1 MPNRQVGSS
10 VRARKG
16 DTVWAITSRALEGK
30 LGRKPTNA
38 EINKTMRNSGTSVP
52 SGDINKIK
60 PGDLVKVNL
69 RGIGAAPTKKPTT
82 RGQDADAARAQG
94 RANRSAMTRG
104 QTADAGRYAGQAKK
118 ATAKKATAK
127 KATAKKATRSNPSD
141 RHSAGRRRGEA
152 SIAQGQRKRAAKKT
166 ARKSN
171 RVTRA
176 PRGSRGA
183 GYGM

>member
-1 MPNRQVGSS
+1 MPNRQVSSS
-10 VRARKG
+10 VRAKKG

-82 RGQDADAARAQG
+82 RGQTADAARLQG
-94 RANRSAMTRG
+94 QADRSRLTRG

-118 ATAKKATAK
+118 ATAKKTTAK
-127 KATAKKATRSNPSD
+127 KTTA
-141 RHSAGRRRGEA
+141 
-152 SIAQGQRKRAAKKT
+152 
-166 ARKSN
+166 
-171 RVTRA
+171 
-176 PRGSRGA
+176 GSRRSDGSRSQGRQMTA
-183 GYGM
+183 NRRTIKKSTNRRADGSRSQGR

>member
-1 MPNRQVGSS
+1 MPNRQVSSS

-38 EINKTMRNSGTSVP
+38 EINKTMRNSGTRTP

-82 RGQDADAARAQG
+82 RGQTADAARAQG
-94 RANRSAMTRG
+94 RADRSRLTRG
-104 QTADAGRYAGQAKK
+104 QTADAGRYAGQARKQ
-118 ATAKKATAK
+118 TAKKTTAK
-127 KATAKKATRSNPSD
+127 KTTAKKTT
-141 RHSAGRRRGEA
+141 
-152 SIAQGQRKRAAKKT
+152 AKKT
-166 ARKSN
+166 GVRHTDRRNSML
-171 RVTRA
+171 A
-176 PRGSRGA
+176 PFKKKRTAPSRSTGRT
-183 GYGM
+183 GRRMNQY